1 MNIQTMTD
9 ELEQLNKKSLKGT
22 CTIESAKAVTDITTN
37 NSREHLFKVVKDLF
51 AFSKK
56 ALTQAAKISD
66 EKTAGQD
73 NQNLEDILKRV
84 MPDLLKDTL
93 SSLSQVQ
100 GHPEPA
106 QEEKPLPDMHTLTV
120 QKKPEEEEGE
130 VEPIT
135 EDDWKVVKRDL
146 KGSLKYIPVQKASL
160 SSGTATLRFP
170 SKDDLAKAEQAL
182 TSKYKV
188 VSKSEEQKKLDPKL
202 TISNLDPEI
211 TKADQLLEELLDENK
226 YIKDLVDGSEQMRVV
241 FLDEKKHF
249 AVLQVS
255 TEIRGAIRRHNDR
268 VQLGLQSHPLRDR
281 IHAVQCYHCQEFGHT
296 SKSTIYCNSK
306 GSDATCCFCA
316 GKHESKNCQNKRN
329 NKTDK
334 IKCANCAKSKSNAE
348 RSSATTH
355 KASDSLCPFYVRETE
370 KMMARTKGCTE
381 QTKNLYRQRVQDLR
395 TKLGRR

>member
-1 MNIQTMTD
+1 MTD
-9 ELEQLNKKSLKGT
+9 ELEQLNKKALKGT

-56 ALTQAAKISD
+56 ALTQAAKTSD

-93 SSLSQVQ
+93 SSLSHVQ
-100 GHPEPA
+100 AHPEPA

-120 QKKPEEEEGE
+120 QNMPEEEEGE
-130 VEPIT
+130 VKPIS
-135 EDDWKVVKRDL
+135 EDDWVKVVKKDL
-146 KGSLKYIPVQKASL
+146 KGSLKSIPVQKASL
-160 SSGTATLRFP
+160 TSGTATLRFS
-170 SKDDLAKAEQAL
+170 SKDNLDKAEKAL

-188 VSKSEEQKKLDPKL
+188 SPKSQEQTKLDPKL
-202 TISNLDPEI
+202 TISDLDPEI
-211 TKADQLLEELLDENK
+211 STADQLREELLDENK
-226 YIKDLVDGSEQMRVV
+226 YIKDLVDASENMKVV
-241 FLDEKKHF
+241 FLDKKARF
-249 AVLQVS
+249 AVIQVS
-255 TEIRGAIRRHNDR
+255 TEIREAIRHNNER
-268 VQLGLQSHPLRDR
+268 VHLGLQSHRVRDR

-296 SKSTIYCNSK
+296 SKSTIYCKSK
-306 GSDATCCFCA
+306 HSDPTCCFCA
-316 GKHESKNCQNKRN
+316 GKHPSRECHNKKN
-329 NKTDK
+329 NKTNK
-334 IKCANCAKSKSNAE
+334 MKCANCAKSKSNAE
-348 RSSATTH
+348 RNAATTH

-395 TKLGRR
+395 KKLGRC